1 MKSAQSIAQVRAA
14 VHELSRPLGFVPTM
28 GALHAGHLALV
39 ERARARCA
47 AVVASIFINPM
58 QFGPREDLAKYPRDL
73 AADCEK
79 LRAAGVDLVFAPE
92 ASQMYALG
100 FTTYVDVEGLNARY
114 EGARRPGHF
123 RGVTTVIAK
132 LLNIVRPDVLFL
144 GQKDAQQAVIAGTM
158 LADLNFPVELEI
170 VPTVREPDGLAMSS
184 RNGYL
189 SERERLEAPSLYRA
203 LCTARDEL
211 EHGRPKSGA
220 LEAGAAQ
227 LAPDAELEYLD
238 VVDARMF
245 APVDGLA
252 PPAFVIG
259 AARFGTTRLIDNL
272 WVRG

>member
-1 MKSAQSIAQVRAA
+1 MKSAQSVAQVRAA

-47 AVVASIFINPM
+47 SVVASIFINPM
-58 QFGPREDLAKYPRDL
+58 QFGPLEDLAKYPRDL
-73 AADCEK
+73 ESDREMLGAG
-79 LRAAGVDLVFAPE
+79 GVDLVFAPD
-92 ASQMYALG
+92 ASQMYGSG
-100 FTTYVDVEGLNARY
+100 FTTFVDVEGLSARY
-114 EGARRPGHF
+114 EGVRRPGHF

-144 GQKDAQQAVIAGTM
+144 GQKDAQQAVITRTM

-189 SERERLEAPSLYRA
+189 NERERAQAPSLYRA
-203 LCTARDEL
+203 LCAARDEL
-211 EHGRPKSGA
+211 GRGRPKPAA
-220 LEAGAAQ
+220 LETAAAR
-227 LAPDAELEYLD
+227 LASDAVLEYLD
-238 VVDARMF
+238 VVDARTF
-245 APVDGLA
+245 VPIEELA